1 LIILLIVQRRPPG
14 QSGFQGVQGNRL
26 GQKVIH
32 ANGQA
37 ALAVFFKGVGR
48 QGDDWQVRALLRYT
62 HKMCRASVTQRAAPL
77 NMTVFTVAWSKW
89 R

>member
-48 QGDDWQVRALLRYT
+48 QGDDW
-62 HKMCRASVTQRAAPL
+62 ASVTQRAAPL